1 MIWGINEVLLLA
13 IAIVLLAVAL
23 EAGFQLGLRNR
34 SQRDEH
40 FPTHIRALQT
50 ALLGLLALL
59 LGFTFSMSISRFDA
73 RKDLVLEEANAIG
86 TAYLRAKFLPEQD
99 SGDAAALLRDYVAA
113 RIDFHAASND
123 PQRLAAATAM
133 ALGIEE
139 SLWVRTVDLAQ
150 QQSGNLPVGLFIQA
164 LNSIIDVNEK
174 RQVALENHVPEAVIL
189 LLFIVSAVSVGFL
202 GFSQGLASRRRIYST
217 MTFAVLIA
225 LVLTV
230 ILDIDRPKRGLVQVS
245 QDSLLRLQAGMTR
258 DAGQAK

>member
-1 MIWGINEVLLLA
+1 MIWGLDEFLLLGIA
-13 IAIVLLAVAL
+13 IALLALAL
-23 EAGFQLGLRNR
+23 EAGFQLGQRNR
-34 SQRDEH
+34 AHRDEH
-40 FPTHIRALQT
+40 FPAHIRALQT

-86 TAYLRAKFLPEQD
+86 TAYLRAKFLPD
-99 SGDAAALLRDYVAA
+99 RSSGDVAALFRDYVAA

-123 PQRLAAATAM
+123 PAGLAAATAK
-133 ALGIEE
+133 AAAIEAR
-139 SLWVRTVDLAQ
+139 LWAYSVDLAQ
-150 QQSGNLPVGLFIQA
+150 QQPGNLPVGLFIQA
-164 LNSIIDVNEK
+164 LNNVIDVNEK

-189 LLFIVSAVSVGFL
+189 LLFIVSAFSIGFI
-202 GFSQGLASRRRIYST
+202 GFSQGLTGRRRAYST

-245 QDSLLRLQAGMTR
+245 QASLLRLQAGMTAE
-258 DAGQAK
+258 AGPLR